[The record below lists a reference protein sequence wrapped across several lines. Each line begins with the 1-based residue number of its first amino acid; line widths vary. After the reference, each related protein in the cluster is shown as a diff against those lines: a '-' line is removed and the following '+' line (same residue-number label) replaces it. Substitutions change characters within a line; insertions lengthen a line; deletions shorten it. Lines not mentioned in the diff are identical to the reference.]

1 MKKLALMLVIAI
13 MTISC
18 QSQNNSKIKVIPVT
32 EFKTE
37 IAKGEVQLIDVRTPE
52 EFSEGAI
59 QNAKNINVNDDFFEA
74 ESSKIRQNKTG
85 LCLLQKWYARSQKA
99 AQKMIELGFIQVID
113 LEGGFLSWK

>member
-1 MKKLALMLVIAI
+1 MKKLALLLVVAI
-13 MTISC
+13 MAISC
-18 QSQNNSKIKVIPVT
+18 QSQNNSKIKVVPMA

-37 IAKGEVQLIDVRTPE
+37 ISKGNVQLIDVRTPE

-59 QNAKNINVNDDFFEA
+59 QNAKNINVNDDFFES
-74 ESSKIRQNKTG
+74 EVQKLDKTKPVYVYCRSG
-85 LCLLQKWYARSQKA
+85 MRSQKA